1 MSHKWLYVN
10 VCRVLFHNK
19 IVLLLKGIKQLDS
32 DENSDLFIIKET
44 ILSDDYKNQAKVYKK
59 IIRDTIRYDRNTNLD
74 KINILLTLREKMV
87 KFHINNKLKY
97 PVTAS
102 NIVHEYYNDIW
113 IDILRTKKET

>member
-97 PVTAS
+97 PVTTS